1 MRAAA
6 ALLLAFAASL
16 PPASLAN
23 DSKVTDRGYWLLG
36 KQRNGTYFVDTGLAD
51 GVANIVLLSQQARP
65 KAANGPATLLDFG
78 AGMGGYV
85 RYWQERGI
93 STHGFEGAPDVEQA
107 TDGLIQ
113 RRDLT
118 EPFSQC
124 VAYEWVTC
132 LEVAEHIPR
141 KFEVPFLANLNC
153 SVGRVLVMSWAPPG
167 QGGTGHINL
176 RSRDYVVTKLQGFGF
191 EEDVEASRKL
201 QESSIR
207 PWFRKNTIVLRRKPT
222 RIDK

>member
-23 DSKVTDRGYWLLG
+23 DSKVTNRGYWLLG
-36 KQRNGTYFVDTGLAD
+36 KQRNKTYFVDTGLAD
-51 GVANIVLLSQQARP
+51 GVANIVLHSQQAR
-65 KAANGPATLLDFG
+65 AANGPATLLDFG

-176 RSRDYVVTKLQGFGF
+176 RSRAYVVTKLQGFGF

-207 PWFRKNTIVLRRKPT
+207 KWFRENTIVLRRKPT